1 MKKLLAI
8 MVLLLIS
15 TGAMAQLNVIKE
27 TENTWEKI
35 TQRLYFDSEDSTY
48 FLRLT
53 TSNRF
58 DRALYFNLG
67 DKQEAILSIKQM
79 IDFIDTAEKGTALTI
94 QDDKFNEEIYLSKY
108 DKNNIFVTAKG
119 YAGSTFLQKPSLS
132 QWWVKITERK

>member
-8 MVLLLIS
+8 MALLLIS
-15 TGAMAQLNVIKE
+15 SGAMAQLNVVKQ

-58 DRALYFNLG
+58 DRILYFSLG
-67 DKQEAILSIKQM
+67 SKQEAILSIKQM
-79 IDFIDTAEKGTALTI
+79 IDFIDTAEKKTVLTI
-94 QDDKFNEEIYLSKY
+94 QDDKFNEEIHLSKY
-108 DKNNIFVTAKG
+108 DKNNIMVFAEG

-132 QWWVKITERK
+132 QWWVKITEHK